1 MKLTLLFTQLLAVAC
16 LAGPNPTTDKIY
28 AEIDHNNDG
37 KLSPH
42 EFANHIVGVAFVM
55 FDTNHDHKIDL
66 KEWTAVEK
74 GKAGEANFAVLD
86 ANKDGVLTFKEYSS
100 NQTSRETL
108 VKIFLTLDAN
118 HDGVVTVEEVPANQK
133 K

>member
-28 AEIDHNNDG
+28 SEIDHNKDG
-37 KLSPH
+37 KLSSQ
-42 EFANHIVGVAFVM
+42 EFADHIVGVAFVM

-74 GKAGEANFAVLD
+74 GKAGEKTFAELD
-86 ANKDGVLTFKEYSS
+86 LNKDGSIDFKEYSS
-100 NQTSRETL
+100 NKTSREVL